1 MTEQVSES
9 ESSVTLKSTSYIGEE
24 LRAARIARSMEIGEI
39 ARRLN
44 LEEYVVEGLEQANY
58 EGLPEMAYIRGYLL
72 SYIRLMDLPESLMKH
87 FDDVHPLHVA
97 LVSPTAKDRSA
108 CSGDGWVKC
117 ITWGLVLVLLIVVG
131 IWGVEQYTQ
140 YIEKSSPSIDTQQ
153 VGPGESADPVVA
165 DKIEEQAEPQPEPFV
180 IDEVPEEDVTAS
192 GEPVEESIEG
202 LSTDDVMSAEA
213 VMPGEVE
220 PAGDAM
226 TDAATEEVTEAVT
239 PAEVSEAESAL
250 AMPVLVMNFLDASW
264 VSISD
269 GNDKVLR
276 TGTFNKGQSITL
288 EHEGELRL
296 IIGRAQNIELTYAG
310 EPVDLS
316 SYASIARFRLGTPA
330 E

>member
-1 MTEQVSES
+1 MTEQVSEA
-9 ESSVTLKSTSYIGEE
+9 ESSVPPKSTSYIGEE

-131 IWGVEQYTQ
+131 IWGMEQYTQ
-140 YIEKSSPSIDTQQ
+140 YIEKSPPSIDTQQ

-165 DKIEEQAEPQPEPFV
+165 DNIEEQVEPQPEPFV
-180 IDEVPEEDVTAS
+180 IDEVPEEDATAS

-213 VMPGEVE
+213 VMPGEVDG
-220 PAGDAM
+220 AGEAM
-226 TDAATEEVTEAVT
+226 TDSATEEVTEAVPPAEQSEPET
-239 PAEVSEAESAL
+239 PAI
-250 AMPVLVMNFLDASW
+250 PVLVMNFLDASW
-264 VSISD
+264 VSVSD
-269 GNDKVLR
+269 SNGKVLR
-276 TGTFNKGQSITL
+276 SGTFNKEQSITL
-288 EHEGELRL
+288 EHEGEIRL
-296 IIGRAQNIELTYAG
+296 IIGRAQNVELTYAG
-310 EPVDLS
+310 ESVDLS